1 MNKSVIVSIIIAA
14 VVIGGL
20 LSYSTTTNIPEEVK

>member
-14 VVIGGL
+14 VVISGL
-20 LSYSTTTNIPEEVK
+20 LAYFTTTNIPEETK